1 MILASQHNETAARK
15 KSFSKSF
22 MMHSEIFG
30 EKSMPPTSKAG
41 SSRQGEKSE
50 RNVNCGV

>member
-22 MMHSEIFG
+22 TMHSEIFD
-30 EKSMPPTSKAG
+30 EKSVPPTSKAG
-41 SSRQGEKSE
+41 SSRLGEKADE
-50 RNVNCGV
+50 T